1 MRSAS
6 SSTSRRRLEQSKL
19 GVSSMCWSSRPGVH
33 TRMFMR
39 TSRSRSSLT
48 SLPPITRPAL
58 NECLLP
64 AFLSTSK
71 ICRAS
76 SRVGEMTR
84 APRPSMGVHCRRY
97 SVSSTGMM
105 NESVLPEPVLAA
117 PRTSL
122 PARASGSAP
131 RWISVIS
138 THEAAPRPSSV
149 RLEIG
154 SSANRRSRS
163 GRSMGVDRRV
173 CSWSISA
180 FSDARFCCAD
190 WGIRGLVCGALLATY
205 LALLRLAGLV
215 LLLLGLLLVPRGTWP
230 LALLLLLAL
239 WWRRCH
245 VETEIKKRGGAMCVR
260 PRGPAFFL
268 SLARSTSSRLPG
280 QSFLHHAAE
289 TLHKEQ
295 NNNKRKRTQGCTGE
309 KRETGY
315 ELGRA
320 AAAAAADF
328 AGSVWTRPLRR
339 LLPLLI
345 TFSWTRYAGRMP

>member
-215 LLLLGLLLVPRGTWP
+215 LRLLGLLLVPWGTWP

-239 WWRRCH
+239 WWRRRH
-245 VETEIKKRGGAMCVR
+245 VETEIKKKRRGHVR
-260 PRGPAFFL
+260 ASTWAGIFSAWQEVRHPVCQVKVFFTTLLELYIKNRIIIKGSGRRDARG
-268 SLARSTSSRLPG
+268 
-280 QSFLHHAAE
+280 
-289 TLHKEQ
+289 
-295 NNNKRKRTQGCTGE
+295 
-309 KRETGY
+309 KREKQAT
-315 ELGRA
+315 
-320 AAAAAADF
+320 
-328 AGSVWTRPLRR
+328 S
-339 LLPLLI
+339 
-345 TFSWTRYAGRMP
+345 